1 MFISIKKLFFPL
13 IIPFIILIF
22 PISLKVINNTD
33 IFFRL
38 NLKDLIVLKWELY
51 SAEVC
56 CDFPIDFEIKNIK
69 KIDLSNFEG
78 HNKEGEFN
86 IFDPFVYLENGSE
99 KILYEAVYFDEQSN
113 FNVTINSALIN
124 DDVAI
129 ENKIIFD
136 ENHKVSYSQII
147 NLENEKKIV
156 SLEEAESEEGYPNI
170 YLFENNQLTYVNTP
184 IHKRLIDVTYLKHN
198 GKFFAFGTDYNFKN
212 NGKMRIFYGED
223 IMSKKFVEHPLSPFN
238 LKKSSNNTAGNFL
251 RIKDK
256 IYRFTMNNENSLR
269 EGINLYE
276 ILKLNKN
283 EFDQKLIKKNILS
296 SVKKKYKN
304 IKKIH
309 HISFLDKQY
318 NSGKLKIY
326 FDAAHEW
333 KVQMHGKEI
342 RGDFSLFHRVK

>member
-1 MFISIKKLFFPL
+1 MFILKKKFLPL

-38 NLKDLIVLKWELY
+38 GLKDLILLKWEVY

-78 HNKEGEFN
+78 HNKQGEFRVY
-86 IFDPFVYLENGSE
+86 DPFVYLENGFE
-99 KILYEAVYFDEQSN
+99 KILYEAVFFNEQSN
-113 FNVTINSALIN
+113 LDITINSALIN

-129 ENKIIFD
+129 ENKILINP
-136 ENHKVSYSQII
+136 NHKVSYPQII
-147 NLENEKKIV
+147 NLENEKKII
-156 SLEEAESEEGYPNI
+156 SLEEAESEDGYPKI

-198 GKFFAFGTDYNFKN
+198 GIFFAFGTDYNLNN
-212 NGKMRIFYGED
+212 NGKLRIFYGED
-223 IMSKKFVEHPLSPFN
+223 IMSEKFTEHPLSPLTSN
-238 LKKSSNNTAGNFL
+238 KSANNNAGNFL

-256 IYRFTMNNENSLR
+256 IYRFTMNNKNSLR

-276 ILKLNKN
+276 ISKLNQN
-283 EFDQKLIKKNILS
+283 EFDQKLIKTNILS
-296 SVKKKYKN
+296 SIKKKYKN

-309 HISFLDKQY
+309 HISFIDKKY
-318 NSGKLKIY
+318 NAGILKIY

-333 KVQMHGKEI
+333 KIHMHNKEI
-342 RGDFSLFHRVK
+342 RGNFSLFHPSK

>member
-1 MFISIKKLFFPL
+1 MLSLKKKFLPL

-22 PISLKVINNTD
+22 PLSLKVTNNTD

-38 NLKDLIVLKWELY
+38 GLKDLILLKWEVY

-56 CDFPIDFEIKNIK
+56 CDFPTDFEIKNIK

-78 HNKEGEFN
+78 HNKQGEFSVY
-86 IFDPFVYLENGSE
+86 DPFVYLENGSE
-99 KILYEAVYFDEQSN
+99 KILYEAVFFNEQSN
-113 FNVTINSALIN
+113 FDITINSALIN

-129 ENKIIFD
+129 ENKILI
-136 ENHKVSYSQII
+136 NPSHKVSYPQII

-156 SLEEAESEEGYPNI
+156 SLEEAQSEEGYPNI

-198 GKFFAFGTDYNFKN
+198 GIFFAFGTDYNLNN
-212 NGKMRIFYGED
+212 NGKLRIFYGED
-223 IMSKKFVEHPLSPFN
+223 IMSAKFTEHPLSPLTSN
-238 LKKSSNNTAGNFL
+238 KSANNTAGTFL

-256 IYRFTMNNENSLR
+256 IYRFTMNNKNSLR

-276 ILKLNKN
+276 ISKLNIN
-283 EFDQKLIKKNILS
+283 EFDEKLIKTNILS
-296 SVKKKYKN
+296 SVKKKYTN

-309 HISFLDKQY
+309 HISFIDKQY
-318 NSGKLKIY
+318 NEGRLKIY

-333 KVQMHGKEI
+333 KVKMHDKEI
-342 RGDFSLFHRVK
+342 RGNFSLFHSTK